1 MPLNTTG
8 FERPRLTEI
17 KADYDQRFADALG
30 PVNTSPDSVIGQII
44 GIFSAALDDAYET
57 LQDNYDSMYPYSAE
71 GTSLD
76 GAVSF
81 VGLERLGSTSTT
93 VTACVY
99 GAESTLLPTGVM
111 TRAGSVQYATTADTV
126 ISRANALDVEIEVGT
141 VVNSVAYQIIAGGV
155 LAQYISD
162 ASATANEI
170 INGLASAFNPLN
182 FTATVTGS
190 TLRLHSFDKV
200 SDFPLTLDAN
210 LTITKL
216 GSPAVF
222 TAIELGASALPA
234 GALTAIDSPIL
245 GWDSV
250 SNLVAGTTGRDVESD
265 ADLRTRHST
274 SIRATG
280 SATVKAIRARLLSDV
295 PEITAVQIYE
305 NRTSDVVDSMPSHS
319 FETVV
324 SGGSTQDILDKLW
337 ELKPAGIETYGTT
350 SGQAIDDNGDAQTI
364 KFSRP
369 ITQYAWIRVS
379 VDELYTEE
387 PLISSVQASIMA
399 AVLAYGNTLGVGNDI
414 IPQRFFGPIYAS
426 TTGLGQ
432 ITVEAAITALPTD
445 VPTYSTNNIAIGR
458 AGISEFV
465 TNRVSVVG
473 V

>member
-30 PVNTSPDSVIGQII
+30 PVNTSPDAVIGQII

-99 GAESTLLPTGVM
+99 GAESTLLPMGVM

-162 ASATANEI
+162 ASATAEEI
-170 INGLASAFNPLN
+170 INGLAAAFNPLN

-222 TAIELGASALPA
+222 TAIELGASALPS

-250 SNLVAGTTGRDVESD
+250 SNLVVGTMGRDVESD

-305 NRTSDVVDSMPSHS
+305 NRTSVVVDSMPSHS

-324 SGGSTQDILDKLW
+324 SGGATQDILDKLW

-350 SGQAIDDNGDAQTI
+350 SGQIIDDNGDDQTI

-369 ITQYAWIRVS
+369 VTQYAWIRVS
-379 VDELYTEE
+379 VDALYTEE
-387 PLISSVQASIMA
+387 PLISSVQASIID
-399 AVLAYGNTLGVGNDI
+399 AVLTYGASLGVGTDI

-432 ITVEAAITALPTD
+432 ITVEAAITALPGDT
-445 VPTYSTNNIAIGR
+445 PSYSTNNISIGR

-465 TNRVSVVG
+465 TNRVTVVG